1 MIKNFTF
8 LTFVLLIFIFPQ
20 LQAQEKTTYLEI
32 ADQKFE
38 VDSFKLAAKY
48 YKKHLKKV
56 KNDSL
61 VLDKLGNSYYQS
73 FKQYLGSQDFSNAQL
88 YFKKYINTL
97 KQNNSLTYGKVKN
110 DYYNLTIGF
119 LSEKNYPQSLRI
131 YEKEMIPLVK
141 ESGNKVD
148 AITLKREMGLY
159 YVDLGNYSKA
169 KKYLEKIYPDQDSI
183 YKSAN
188 TLLCQGSAGDEKYS
202 SFINMGKLDA
212 ARMYRFLYKYEK
224 DSTQGQLFNL
234 LIARS
239 YWESGALFKGSS
251 LYWYDKIITD
261 KDVDNILKKT
271 QIFVEQD
278 YCQSW
283 RSNPDAT
290 FSLEEEK
297 KNLDIIRYAE
307 LNLNQTGKYLEA
319 KALLKKVRWD
329 DQLDPNA
336 PEMDLFDNVI
346 VVNPIGTESVNLSGS
361 EFGPT
366 IYKNETLLFASDR
379 NTANPVTYN
388 LADEDR
394 RPYDILMYSLI
405 KKDRKGI
412 LQLTPERGK
421 TDLDTASL
429 ANSDEGI
436 ETLPKF
442 FEAERNVSYNEGAIA
457 FFPGIW
463 NKAIFTG
470 NYYSDKKDLNKKD
483 KLSKAK
489 LNPLKLF
496 IAERPTDSASWE
508 IANQVEFSGDLA
520 YLLNDEK
527 VNVGHP
533 SLVQANGKTM
543 MFFSSDANQ
552 NNSDIYFSVFD
563 QETEKFSEVKHLP
576 PTVNTI
582 GNEVFPFV
590 HKDKNENLTLFF
602 SSNRQGG
609 MGGLDIY
616 EIQLDK
622 NGIPVGEIKNLKNP
636 DSQINTLNSDG
647 DDFALVMNEMGSG
660 GYFSSDRNNNQDD
673 IYKFRIYKMEIVVM
687 DKDSLKPIYN
697 ADLSFSATNVP
708 FHQNDSTDT
717 NGFLN
722 VKQFP
727 LNDYIDFH
735 SIAFGYRPGKS
746 GVYTVEDSIPLNGI
760 IRDTIWLEKVP
771 AKVIVLANI
780 ESEQQV
786 FIELKKPFDG
796 TTQNGL
802 KVHIEPNVLY
812 ELIDENGSNRLI
824 NTESEDPYSTAI
836 PIGSFFEIK
845 DFDQE
850 AKRIAFEDSLNHH
863 GIIIE
868 EHTLINNIRYITGRN
883 AFNNADGKVSPIKEL
898 KNISKLMIVD
908 YPHLTVKIS
917 SHTDK
922 CPYSNFTED
931 KNNNYRLSER
941 RNQAARDTL
950 LDQSIEGNKIEE
962 NRIITCA
969 FGQEFPVHNIYPTEP
984 KGYNLKPRDKRVN
997 KKRGTPCKNMFNR
1010 RTEFKFIYPNRTNF
1024 GEDCD
1029 CDKNNIYSIEDSRIE
1044 PDFIPEEETEKLGK
1058 L

>member
-1 MIKNFTF
+1 MTKNFTF
-8 LTFVLLIFIFPQ
+8 LTFVLLVFIFPK
-20 LQAQEKTTYLEI
+20 LQAQEKTKFLKL
-32 ADQKFE
+32 ADQNYE

-61 VLDKLGNSYYQS
+61 VLEKLGNSYYQS
-73 FKQYLGSQDFSNAQL
+73 FAQYLGNRDFSNAQL
-88 YFKKYINTL
+88 YFKKYVKTL
-97 KQNNSLTYGKVKN
+97 KQHNALTYEKVKQ
-110 DYYNLTIGF
+110 DYYNLTNGF
-119 LSEKNYPQSLRI
+119 LSVKNYPKSLRI
-131 YEKEMIPLVK
+131 YEKEMMPLVK
-141 ESGNKVD
+141 ESGNKED
-148 AITLKREMGLY
+148 TITLLREMGLY
-159 YVDLGNYSKA
+159 FVDLGNYSKA
-169 KKYLEKIYPDQDSI
+169 KKYLNRIYPDRDSI

-188 TLLCQGSAGDEKYS
+188 TLLCQGSGKEENSS
-202 SFINMGKLDA
+202 SFINMDKLDA

-224 DSTQGQLFNL
+224 DSTQDQLFNL

-239 YWESGALFKGSS
+239 YWESGALFKGAS
-251 LYWYDKIITD
+251 LFWYDKIISD
-261 KDVDNILKKT
+261 KDVENIQKKT

-283 RSNPDAT
+283 RANPNAT

-319 KALLKKVRWD
+319 KALLKKVIWD

-336 PEMDLFDNVI
+336 PEIDLFDNVI
-346 VVNPIGTESVNLSGS
+346 VVNPVGTESINLSGS

-366 IYKNETLLFASDR
+366 IYKNDTLLFASDR

-394 RPYDILMYSLI
+394 RPYDILMYSLMD
-405 KKDRKGI
+405 KDKKGI
-412 LQLTPERGK
+412 LSIAPQTEK
-421 TDLDTASL
+421 NDLDTASL
-429 ANSDEGI
+429 SNSTDGI

-442 FEAERNVSYNEGAIA
+442 FQTERNVSYNEGAIA
-457 FFPGIW
+457 FFPNNW

-470 NYYSDKKDLNKKD
+470 NYYADKKHLNKRD

-496 IAERPTDSASWE
+496 IAERPDDTTSWE
-508 IANQVEFSGDLA
+508 IVNQVAFSGEMA

-533 SLVQANGKTM
+533 TLVQANGKTLM
-543 MFFSSDANQ
+543 YFSSDVNH
-552 NNSDIYFSVFD
+552 NNSDIYFSHFD
-563 QETEKFSEVKHLP
+563 EESGKFGDIKHLP
-576 PTVNTI
+576 AVVNTI

-590 HKDKNENLTLFF
+590 HKDNNENLTLYF

-616 EIQLDK
+616 EIQLDD
-622 NGIPVGEIKNLKNP
+622 NGMPIGELKNLKNP
-636 DSQINTLNSDG
+636 DSQINSLNSVG

-660 GYFSSDRNNNQDD
+660 GYFSSDRKNDQDD

-687 DKDSLKPIYN
+687 DKDKDQPISKAN
-697 ADLSFSATNVP
+697 LSFSGTNVP
-708 FHQNDSTDT
+708 FHNTDSTDQE
-717 NGFLN
+717 GFLN

-735 SIAFGYRPGKS
+735 ATAFGYRPGRL
-746 GVYTVEDSIPLNGI
+746 GVYTAEDSIPLNGI

-786 FIELKKPFDG
+786 FIELTKSFDG

-802 KVHIEPNVLY
+802 KVHLEPHVLY

-824 NTESEDPYSTAI
+824 NTESETPYSTAI

-850 AKRIAFEDSLNHH
+850 QKIKAFNDSLNHH

-868 EHTLINNIRYITGRN
+868 KQTIIKNIRYITGRN
-883 AFNNADGKVSPIKEL
+883 TFISKDGKVDPQVEL
-898 KNISKLMIVD
+898 QKVTDLMED
-908 YPHLTVKIS
+908 YAHLTVKIS

-941 RNQAARDTL
+941 RNQAAKDFL
-950 LDQSIEGNKIEE
+950 LKQEIKNE
-962 NRIITCA
+962 RIITCA

-984 KGYNLKPRDKRVN
+984 EGFKLRPRDRKVN
-997 KKRGTPCKNMFNR
+997 QKRGTPCKNMYNR
-1010 RTEFKFIYPNRTNF
+1010 RTEFKFIYPNRANF

-1029 CDKNNIYSIEDSRIE
+1029 CDKSIIYSIDGSRIE
-1044 PDFIPEEETEKLGK
+1044 PDFIPEKEGPEKLGK